1 MTSHGFKQ
9 NEISQVQTMRTNFF
23 KRSYF
28 TVLGV
33 LSFETIKILMTVPLC
48 SWLNF
53 VLNLAIIL
61 VNLITIVVKLT
72 MMVIW
77 VDYSINQEFL
87 VNNPPNIIWFI
98 QSYSWAELARTM
110 VLFSTKRCSVFSLT
124 QFKILISIKIL
135 SSKSNDHLNF

>member
-1 MTSHGFKQ
+1 MKSHGFKQ
-9 NEISQVQTMRTNFF
+9 NEISQEQTMRTNFF

-53 VLNLAIIL
+53 VVNLTIIL

-98 QSYSWAELARTM
+98 QSYSWAELAR
-110 VLFSTKRCSVFSLT
+110 
-124 QFKILISIKIL
+124 
-135 SSKSNDHLNF
+135 NPG